1 MFPFASVKIDVRSK
15 SQIPGLRSLEII
27 PSKVSDGEIITY
39 FALFL
44 VEHFCM

>member
-1 MFPFASVKIDVRSK
+1 MFPFASVKIDVRNK
-15 SQIPGLRSLEII
+15 SQIPGLGSLELI
-27 PSKVSDGEIITY
+27 PSKFSDGEIITY